1 MFYLIFS
8 LFFYIIR
15 PMFGSFWKMK
25 SAIWLCC
32 PRRVKQ
38 ASNMFRQNNVFGSFL
53 PFPMVTSQLC
63 MIKLTHDHT
72 CTHLLYVVNRTVA
85 MFISAAKNSIH
96 IILNSARVLRGAC
109 PQTQNQKSCSVHAQ
123 IGMEIQCS
131 VMYERVASQV
141 YRWKV
146 GSLRSNDFFWKSLL
160 TDVCQ

>member
-1 MFYLIFS
+1 MA
-8 LFFYIIR
+8 
-15 PMFGSFWKMK
+15 GQGQK
-25 SAIWLCC
+25 IWL
-32 PRRVKQ
+32 
-38 ASNMFRQNNVFGSFL
+38 FL
-53 PFPMVTSQLC
+53 WV
-63 MIKLTHDHT
+63 H
-72 CTHLLYVVNRTVA
+72 VVNRTVA

-146 GSLRSNDFFWKSLL
+146 GSLRSNDFFFSYFYSRFSDDNKAMQFFAG
-160 TDVCQ
+160 TGKE